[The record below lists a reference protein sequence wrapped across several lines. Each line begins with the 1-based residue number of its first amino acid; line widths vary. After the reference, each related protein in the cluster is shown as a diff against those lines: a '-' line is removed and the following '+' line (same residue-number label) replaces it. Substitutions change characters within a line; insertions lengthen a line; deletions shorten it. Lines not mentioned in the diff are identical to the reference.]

1 MKVAKMEV
9 EWKNFQSKTPKPAAA
24 VLPGNSSERQT
35 FNPTPDLLNQKLWGG
50 AQ

>member
-1 MKVAKMEV
+1 
-9 EWKNFQSKTPKPAAA
+9 

-50 AQ
+50 AQWCRL